1 MLQAVIDVILN
12 QGALGLAY
20 GLLHGMQLLRD
31 IHALTA
37 ILDHGDDAAQMAL
50 GALQALHDIAVALV
64 SVAMAVFVIAH
75 ALSPMP
81 R

>member
-1 MLQAVIDVILN
+1 
-12 QGALGLAY
+12 
-20 GLLHGMQLLRD
+20 MQLLRD